1 MCGLSCSGTVSF
13 DELKHFG
20 SSVKHSATWGNLID
34 THVAT
39 SGGAEHVEP
48 LTFDEFCK
56 IFGRGGMEQVEPTQ
70 TERLKHVASSK
81 ATYDEKA
88 KFIFDLLDSS
98 EGGGGDGYA
107 QPMATA
113 LQCPHSPSTVTT
125 DHTLTTWALT
135 ACANATATSTPTS
148 LRTCSCSTRY
158 RRAMC
163 RPS

>member
-39 SGGAEHVEP
+39 RGGAEHVEP

-56 IFGRGGMEQVEPTQ
+56 IFGRGVMVQVEPTQ
-70 TERLKHVASSK
+70 TETLKHVASSK

-98 EGGGGDGYA
+98 EGCGGGDGYA

-113 LQCPHSPSTVTT
+113 LQCPLAPSTIPPSDHGPHT
-125 DHTLTTWALT
+125 DNT
-135 ACANATATSTPTS
+135 
-148 LRTCSCSTRY
+148 
-158 RRAMC
+158 
-163 RPS
+163 